1 MTVAIFETSPFIT
14 DRLVDLII
22 EKNEGV
28 VFKKY
33 YNRPEAIEYLRNPLP
48 GVILID
54 IRFIGDQFE
63 NMFSLYNKSDV
74 TTLIVMYLVMDE
86 SVRNKYITMGVD
98 QLIDLYHDFEKIPQ
112 LIKDSRK
119 KITNE

>member
-63 NMFSLYNKSDV
+63 NMFSLYNKSGV
-74 TTLIVMYLVMDE
+74 TTLIVMYQVMDE

>member
-98 QLIDLYHDFEKIPQ
+98 QLIDLYHDFEKIPG